1 MKSGCPLVFLKIEH
15 FHVLIFQE
23 IIGYRSDPFRIKLYE
38 VQLGWQ
44 DKKTNPKKA
53 CFKEDLKP
61 SKIGTC

>member
-1 MKSGCPLVFLKIEH
+1 MFLKIEH

-23 IIGYRSDPFRIKLYE
+23 IIGYHSDPFRIKLYE
-38 VQLGWQ
+38 LGWQ